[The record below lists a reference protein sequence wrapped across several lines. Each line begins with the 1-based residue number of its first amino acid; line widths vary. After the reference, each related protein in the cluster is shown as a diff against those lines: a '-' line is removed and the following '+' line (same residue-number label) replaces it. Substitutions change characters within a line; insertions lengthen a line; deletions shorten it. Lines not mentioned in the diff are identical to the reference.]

1 MKKVLI
7 TGGFGFLGT
16 CLNKQFEFDANYE
29 VQNVSRKTGCD
40 LRNLDSIK
48 SAIKG
53 FAPDVIINCA
63 ANVGSVNYVSEFA
76 AEVIN
81 DNLLM
86 SANLYKAVADL
97 NPNIVVINPL
107 ANCSYPSNLDIQNEW
122 EWWNGEIHQSVES
135 FGMSKKTLYI
145 ISQCYK
151 RQFGIQTV
159 NLMLGGGFGE
169 YDHTEE
175 SRTHAMNGI
184 ILRMIKA
191 QKENVSDFVV
201 WGTGSPIREW
211 VYMPDVARI
220 IKIVID
226 AERYELPNPLNIGQQ
241 AGLSIAEIANLV
253 KNKLQFEGKIVYNT
267 NMQDGA
273 PVKVLGSSLFKKE
286 FPDFEFTDFD
296 TAIKNTI
303 MYYLN
308 LL

>member
-1 MKKVLI
+1 MKKILI

-16 CLNKQFEFDANYE
+16 CLNKQFETDKSYRI
-29 VQNVSRKTGCD
+29 QNISRRTGCD

-48 SAIKG
+48 TAIEQ
-53 FAPDVIINCA
+53 FAPDIIINCA

-76 AEVIN
+76 ADIIN
-81 DNLLM
+81 DNLLI
-86 SANLYKAVADL
+86 STNLYKAVADTD
-97 NPNIVVINPL
+97 PSTVVINPL

-135 FGMSKKTLYI
+135 FGMSKKALYT

-151 RQFGIQTV
+151 KQYGIQTV

-169 YDHTEE
+169 YDHVEE

-191 QKENVSDFVV
+191 QKENASEFIV
-201 WGTGSPIREW
+201 WGTGSPVREW

-220 IKIVID
+220 IKIIAD
-226 AERYELPNPLNIGQQ
+226 TSTYELPNPLNIGQQ

-253 KNKLQFEGKIVYNT
+253 KDKLQFEGKIVYNT
-267 NMQDGA
+267 DMQDGA
-273 PVKVLGSSLFKKE
+273 PIKVLGSSLFRKE
-286 FPDFEFTDFD
+286 FPDFEFTNFD

-303 MYYLN
+303 TYYIN